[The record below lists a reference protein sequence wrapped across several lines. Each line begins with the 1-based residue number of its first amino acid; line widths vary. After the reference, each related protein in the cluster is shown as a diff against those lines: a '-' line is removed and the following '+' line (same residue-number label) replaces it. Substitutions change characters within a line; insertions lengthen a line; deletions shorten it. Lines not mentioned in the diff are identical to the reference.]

1 MAVGARLWL
10 GIACLLGMLIV
21 SGCARDLD
29 AQLRHLQQ
37 ENALLRHE
45 LAIHKLRAR
54 GIQVD
59 TLKGPDDKT
68 HTHVSFRKMYERR
81 KRSQAAQA
89 SLPLPDQFR
98 LVADLQGSVH
108 VDLAATWVTDKDLE
122 SLSRAA
128 NITGLDLE
136 ATQVTDAGLRHVGR
150 LTNLTRLNLRDCPI
164 TDAGLAHLRDLE
176 RLQTLSLQGNKT
188 DESVRITDAG
198 LAHLAGLKELRSLN
212 LTCAAVTNAG
222 MAYLTG
228 LAHMKELCLADTQI
242 GDDGL
247 ALLAGMKNL
256 QRLNLW
262 HVRNV
267 TDAGL
272 RHLRGLQSLRFLVLI
287 HTKVTLHGVEG
298 LKKDLPSVQ
307 VRLTNADPFYQ

>member
-10 GIACLLGMLIV
+10 GTACLLGMLIV

-37 ENALLRHE
+37 ENTLLRHE

-59 TLKGPDDKT
+59 TLEGPDGKT
-68 HTHVSFRKMYERR
+68 HTQVSFRKIYERR
-81 KRSQAAQA
+81 KRSLAAQT
-89 SLPLPDQFR
+89 SLSLPDQFR
-98 LVADLQGSVH
+98 LMADLQGSVH
-108 VDLAATWVTDKDLE
+108 VDLTATWVTDKDLE

-128 NITGLDLE
+128 SITGLDLE

-150 LTNLTRLNLRDCPI
+150 LMNLTRLNLRDCPI
-164 TDAGLAHLRDLE
+164 TDGGLAHLRDLK
-176 RLQTLSLQGNKT
+176 RLQTLNLQGNKT
-188 DESVRITDAG
+188 EQSVRITDAG

-222 MAYLTG
+222 MVYLTG
-228 LAHMKELCLADTQI
+228 LAHMKELCLADTQV

-247 ALLAGMKNL
+247 APLAGMKNL
-256 QRLNLW
+256 ERLNLW
-262 HVRNV
+262 HVRRV

-287 HTKVTLHGVEG
+287 HTMVTLDGVEG

>member
-21 SGCARDLD
+21 SGCAGDLD
-29 AQLRHLQQ
+29 AQLRHLQE
-37 ENALLRHE
+37 ENTLLRHE

-54 GIQVD
+54 GIQVN
-59 TLKGPDDKT
+59 TLEGPDGKT

-81 KRSQAAQA
+81 GLAAQT

-98 LVADLQGSVH
+98 LLADLQGSVH
-108 VDLAATWVTDKDLE
+108 VDLTATWVTDEDLA

-164 TDAGLAHLRDLE
+164 TDGGLAHLRDLE

-188 DESVRITDAG
+188 EQSVRITDAG

-228 LAHMKELCLADTQI
+228 LAHLKELCLADTQV

-247 ALLAGMKNL
+247 APLAGMKNL
-256 QRLNLW
+256 ERLNLW

-272 RHLRGLQSLRFLVLI
+272 RHLRGLQSLRVLVLI

-298 LKKDLPSVQ
+298 LKKALPSVQ